1 MADSLYMDK
10 DGNSI
15 NAQDVTSM
23 PTNVDF
29 FDAWALSGTV
39 ISIDMEKAKEIF
51 RERIRFERKA
61 KFEEHDAA
69 YMKALETNDTD
80 AQASIAAIK
89 QSLRDAPAH
98 VNISSATTIEELKA
112 AWDAT
117 ILGDNPYA

>member
-1 MADSLYMDK
+1 MADSFYIDK

-15 NAQDVTSM
+15 DAQDVTSM
-23 PTNVDF
+23 PTDVNF

-51 RERIRFERKA
+51 REKIRFERKT

-69 YMKALETNDTD
+69 YMKALETNDTN

-98 VNISSATTIEELKA
+98 ANISSATTIEELKA
-112 AWDAT
+112 AWDTT